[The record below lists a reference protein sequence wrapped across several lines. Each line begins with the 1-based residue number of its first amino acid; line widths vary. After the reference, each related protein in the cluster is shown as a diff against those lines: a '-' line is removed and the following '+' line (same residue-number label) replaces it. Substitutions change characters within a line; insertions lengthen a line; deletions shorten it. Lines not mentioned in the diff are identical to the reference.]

1 MSGIDSGASV
11 VTELVIFIL
20 ALLPFHNKVFNQGDS
35 GSNQISAAAR
45 YIQNESGASCRLQCS
60 PSSSI
65 MISSI
70 AFSCS
75 FFPLVHI
82 RQIQYPCHTA
92 TTLSTIP
99 TRPST
104 RLTMRS
110 ILSSGREEMCADRG
124 PIENSNIFNFADHA
138 GSQSGE
144 RHWLK
149 RRKVGFARAT
159 DLDGNTA
166 DTYFNRLLGS
176 CSSTN
181 VHSERNESWDCS
193 TDFEDPIED
202 DKQHLAANT
211 GPRRKTRNKPRG
223 RIGTSWRITFT
234 DLL

>member
-1 MSGIDSGASV
+1 
-11 VTELVIFIL
+11 
-20 ALLPFHNKVFNQGDS
+20 
-35 GSNQISAAAR
+35 
-45 YIQNESGASCRLQCS
+45 
-60 PSSSI
+60 

-124 PIENSNIFNFADHA
+124 PIENSNIFKFAVNA

-159 DLDGNTA
+159 DLDANTT
-166 DTYFNRLLGS
+166 DTYSNRLLGS
-176 CSSTN
+176 CSSSMSIVKEMSHGTAAPTSRTLSKTIN
-181 VHSERNESWDCS
+181 SILQRPLSLGAKPEINQKANRD
-193 TDFEDPIED
+193 
-202 DKQHLAANT
+202 QLAYYIHRFAVMT
-211 GPRRKTRNKPRG
+211 A
-223 RIGTSWRITFT
+223 S
-234 DLL
+234 